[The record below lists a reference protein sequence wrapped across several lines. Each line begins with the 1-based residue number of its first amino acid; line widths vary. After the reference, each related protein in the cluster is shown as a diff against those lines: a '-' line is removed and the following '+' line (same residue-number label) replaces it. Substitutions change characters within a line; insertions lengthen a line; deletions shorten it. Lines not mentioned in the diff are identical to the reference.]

1 MLIPAEGS
9 QFKTSRQET
18 NSAAADSDQHVTGYQ
33 YLIYHAVCQHKG
45 AADCHVTPLPNR
57 KRTGSRD
64 AGAEGLRAETTN
76 CLIADKWFNCRVID
90 LQIPAR

>member
-18 NSAAADSDQHVTGYQ
+18 NSAAAASDQHVTGYQ

-45 AADCHVTPLPNR
+45 AADCHVTPPPQQEEDR
-57 KRTGSRD
+57 K
-64 AGAEGLRAETTN
+64 
-76 CLIADKWFNCRVID
+76 
-90 LQIPAR
+90 